1 MCSTYEYVHT
11 DTKCS
16 DWTRSR
22 WQDGSSSSR
31 WPTSRI
37 LHLLL
42 AGHSAQWP
50 ANPSDAANRDAAT
63 NNGFPGQNTNLSR
76 YFCPKI
82 FELFFPY
89 SRSQFPL
96 NCAQRQYWHNQFASW
111 MRFDWY
117 LIWTKFYFEN
127 PTKWRMQCTIA
138 SKSMDCPVCKMV
150 VHGSQWA
157 KWTMARCNHGATDAS
172 FHYANHDRDGN
183 NNMIECNHG
192 HTMPNWSSQSKTNKH
207 HRHDQNTLLVAI

>member
-1 MCSTYEYVHT
+1 MFTQTPSVQIELDRGGKMGVVVVGGQHHAFSIYCWQATQRNGRRIQVMRPTAMRQPTT
-11 DTKCS
+11 D
-16 DWTRSR
+16 
-22 WQDGSSSSR
+22 SSAETPIFPVIFAQRFLSFSS
-31 WPTSRI
+31 
-37 LHLLL
+37 H
-42 AGHSAQWP
+42 
-50 ANPSDAANRDAAT
+50 
-63 NNGFPGQNTNLSR
+63 
-76 YFCPKI
+76 
-82 FELFFPY
+82 
-89 SRSQFPL
+89 SRSLFPL

-111 MRFDWY
+111 MCFDWY

-127 PTKWRMQCTIA
+127 PAKWRMQCTIA